1 MPTAAKI
8 IKRGE
13 VVLSYYWDSGGPG
26 AGAGVEQIFCF
37 EGCYAVASEY
47 EGLLGPF
54 DSLIQAIEETKILS
68 IGDSGERIECASL
81 SVAQIIDLLHMYC
94 SGNEPILLINGQ
106 TCEFDPDIRCYRQT
120 TDS

>member
-1 MPTAAKI
+1 MPAPSKI
-8 IKRGE
+8 TRQGE

-26 AGAGVEQIFCF
+26 AGAGVEQVFCL
-37 EGCYAVASEY
+37 EGYYAVASEY

-81 SVAQIIDLLHMYC
+81 SVAQIIDLLQMYC
-94 SGNEPILLINGQ
+94 SGKEPILHINGQ
-106 TCEFDPDIRCYRQT
+106 TCEFDSDIGCYRQT